1 MQTCPQPLLASQIPV
16 ALADAAQGH
25 GGGDVRPKPQC
36 QAPQSHLA
44 EGGVGK
50 GAVSMRPGAP
60 LNRHPGA
67 FDHGLTY
74 ESSVPPL
81 RGPAA

>member
-44 EGGVGK
+44 EGGVGT
-50 GAVSMRPGAP
+50 GGSIHAP
-60 LNRHPGA
+60 WSPSELAPWH
-67 FDHGLTY
+67 L
-74 ESSVPPL
+74 
-81 RGPAA
+81 